1 MYNLFCYYAVLS
13 SVLFLVSWLYYFF
26 CFYFLSTL
34 LLNAGSFTLFL
45 NYRTQNNRIIKGGR
59 KKNNIYLFLSR
70 IQTLFLNTGYRK
82 KKKKSSLDVYLE
94 TLFRKWTTLKLC
106 CLPVLC
112 MNIPWPSMNAREKQ
126 EGMKYC
132 NLYPINKY

>member
-82 KKKKSSLDVYLE
+82 KKKKKQFRCLFRNTFQKVNYIKAMLSPSSLYEHPLTINE
-94 TLFRKWTTLKLC
+94 CQREARGNE
-106 CLPVLC
+106 VLQS
-112 MNIPWPSMNAREKQ
+112 IPHK
-126 EGMKYC
+126 
-132 NLYPINKY
+132 